1 MLFKIFCTTPK
12 SLTYRRYGCP
22 EEKKSMDGKYSD
34 LMMDTITLAEQ
45 KNEKVPRISGQDLL
59 ELLGILVS
67 LLLLI
72 F

>member
-1 MLFKIFCTTPK
+1 
-12 SLTYRRYGCP
+12 
-22 EEKKSMDGKYSD
+22 MDGKYSD

-59 ELLGILVS
+59 ELLGIQVS